1 MGHASGTRALSA
13 VYSGLA
19 DLDQKVIDDLK
30 RQYISVLPDLETELS
45 QTTVANEIGEL
56 KARLKRMEDFMRQWL
71 NLTPEDLAYLMGV
84 MRRLRLKRAAQ
95 IDREVKAMEDHELM
109 FSA

>member
-1 MGHASGTRALSA
+1 MQVEATLSA

-45 QTTVANEIGEL
+45 RTTVANEIGEL
-56 KARLKRMEDFMRQWL
+56 KARL
-71 NLTPEDLAYLMGV
+71 
-84 MRRLRLKRAAQ
+84 RLKRAAQ
-95 IDREVKAMEDHELM
+95 IDREAKAMEDHEVK
-109 FSA
+109 FSVQFCMMRTRRKREAIEGKP